1 MQTADWALVI
11 SLCSAGVSL
20 ASFIWNVWSKFIYPK
35 PVVQVSFQMMR
46 SIYPA
51 QGVVGGQ
58 VLALIATN
66 MGPAQVTLRTAICRR
81 RKRFPFLKT
90 RSFFLLSPI
99 PNYPQDTELSIGPF
113 AGGLPKK
120 LELESSSRPISFPIT
135 KASLRGK
142 LRGSD
147 LMTRSAHCIGHRGR
161 IFGTHCLK
169 FERPVSARARTGK
182 IPNRLDK
189 ALLSQAR

>member
-120 LELESSSRPISFPIT
+120 LEVGEQFTAYFIPDHEGLAKGEAAR
-135 KASLRGK
+135 
-142 LRGSD
+142 
-147 LMTRSAHCIGHRGR
+147 IGFDDT
-161 IFGTHCLK
+161 FGTLHWAPRSHIRDALPEIREACK
-169 FERPVSARARTGK
+169 RAGK
-182 IPNRLDK
+182 NWQNPE
-189 ALLSQAR
+189 QA